1 MKVLTFAKKETVKE
15 FPRAYSLNPEIKISL
30 IIMRVAARMFISC
43 IILFETK
50 LNSAQVTNNLSAIG
64 SKIFPYL
71 DDWLNDLAR

>member
-30 IIMRVAARMFISC
+30 IIIRVAARMFISC

-50 LNSAQVTNNLSAIG
+50 LNSAQVTNNLSADAKKKFG
-64 SKIFPYL
+64 L
-71 DDWLNDLAR
+71 

>member
-1 MKVLTFAKKETVKE
+1 M
-15 FPRAYSLNPEIKISL
+15 
-30 IIMRVAARMFISC
+30 MVAARMFISC

-64 SKIFPYL
+64 SKIFPNL